1 MKKKILNIISIV
13 LLVTMLFSLTGCSNT
28 TNNGSSDNSNN
39 EGVKV
44 TEVGNLS
51 LELQQ
56 INDFSEGLASA
67 KKDGKWGFID
77 KKGNVVIDFIY
88 EYAGNFLE
96 GLASVKKDGK
106 AGYINAKGEV
116 IVDFIYSSTYA
127 FSNGYGVIKE
137 GIYYGAVDK
146 EGNVVI
152 EPTKYYNVS
161 SLTNDLFVVDGDKGY
176 DIINKSGE
184 IIVDG
189 TARVGKFSDG
199 LIPVKQLYVNGKADM
214 QNGKWGF
221 LDKSGNIVID
231 YQYDY
236 VGTFVNGIAGVVK
249 EGKIGY
255 INTKGEYV
263 IEAQYPY
270 EDNTILRDYSCGIVR
285 VYDGEKS
292 IYFDESG
299 NQVFTLEN
307 STIGEFN
314 EDLAWVVNNEDD
326 KRGYVNTKGK
336 IVIDYKYTRANNF
349 SDGLAKVYTD
359 DESFEFINSK
369 GKTILAGKIVK

>member
-1 MKKKILNIISIV
+1 MKKEILSIV
-13 LLVTMLFSLTGCSNT
+13 CILILALMLLTLTGCGNS
-28 TNNGSSDNSNN
+28 TNNSTGNSNN
-39 EGVKV
+39 GDAEV
-44 TEVGNLS
+44 TKVGNLS

-56 INDFSEGLASA
+56 INDFSEGLAAA
-67 KKDGKWGFID
+67 KKDGKWGYID
-77 KKGNVVIDFIY
+77 KAGNVVIDFIY
-88 EYAGNFLE
+88 EKADNFSE
-96 GLASVKKDGK
+96 GLASVKKDDK
-106 AGYINAKGEV
+106 AGFINTKGETV
-116 IVDFIYSSTYA
+116 VDFIYRSTYA
-127 FSNGYGVIKE
+127 FSNGYGVIRE

-161 SLTNDLFVVDGDKGY
+161 SLSEDLFMVDGDKGY

-189 TARVGKFSDG
+189 TAGMGKLSDG
-199 LIPVKQLYVNGKADM
+199 LIPVKQLYVNGKTDM

-236 VGTFVNGIAGVVK
+236 VGSFVNGLAGVVK
-249 EGKIGY
+249 DGKIGY

-307 STIGEFN
+307 STIGDFS
-314 EDLAWVVNNEDD
+314 EDMTWVINDEDD

-336 IVIDYKYTRANNF
+336 IVIDYKYTRASSF